1 MYQKA
6 RNTAAS
12 KHVKAFGYCPFLLF
26 TLITL
31 TALSQPEANIWY
43 FGSFGRGLDFS
54 SGTPVAIEGSS
65 MKASVGCASVC
76 DRKGNFLFYTNG
88 GKYSPRSGEG
98 GLWNREHRLMKGS
111 EDFVNGKIG
120 SAGSRQSAIAFLKPE
135 SDSIYCLFTIES
147 DGQFPSD
154 SLNRGLRYTEIDMRG
169 DNGLGEVILSGRE
182 MVMPANSI
190 MAATLHGNGI
200 DYWLVTKK
208 YNTLIDKYD
217 RYQFFLV
224 TSEGVIPYTEQLD
237 PYPTNHSSAA
247 GFALHFSPDGSM
259 LMQEN
264 SGIYFFNKD
273 NAELTPFIHPDELIG
288 EACFSHNSQYVYAIH
303 SLTNRIFQYDLLAP
317 GIPASRKEILGG
329 TWGDNVRVDIED
341 LQLGPDGKIYG
352 VIQDDVLAPDPKVR
366 IFAIDCP
373 NLKADFV
380 SIKNDLFE
388 FPLETGLKFPSFPSH
403 LFNQT
408 LILERVKGDTISI
421 CEGEHTQL
429 TLPDIPAYTIQWAD
443 GDPNP
448 TKLVS
453 QAGQYDFTVSSEC
466 GTTTRSFLVEVEE
479 VISFSLGPDTAY
491 CQKDSITI
499 TANSALSLSQF
510 PFIWSDGS
518 TEEGL
523 TVSQEGTYSLTLE
536 NSCGSFTDTVEV
548 QQKNCESCLFFL
560 PTAFS
565 PNGDNLNDR
574 LLMQAACPLLA
585 VEVIIYNRWGEV
597 VFSANDITEA
607 WDGTINGKEAAEGVY
622 VCKVS
627 YTYSPEVE
635 PSTILQERMTKTVM
649 IIR

>member
-12 KHVKAFGYCPFLLF
+12 KYVKAFGYCVFLLF

-43 FGSFGRGLDFS
+43 FGSFGNGLDFS
-54 SGTPVAIEGSS
+54 SGTPEAMEGSS
-65 MKASVGCASVC
+65 MKARFGCASIC
-76 DRKGNFLFYTNG
+76 DKNGRLLFYTNG
-88 GKYSPRSGEG
+88 GKYSTISGEG

-120 SAGSRQSAIAFLKPE
+120 SSGSKQPAIAFLKPG
-135 SDSIYCLFTIES
+135 SDSIYCLFTIETNR
-147 DGQFPSD
+147 QIPNEPS
-154 SLNRGLRYTEIDMRG
+154 NRGLRYTEIDMRG
-169 DNGLGEVILSGRE
+169 DNGLGEVIISGQE
-182 MVMPANSI
+182 LLKPAAST
-190 MAATLHGNGI
+190 MAATLHENGV

-208 YNTLIDKYD
+208 YNELTDKYD
-217 RYQFFLV
+217 SYQFFLISSNGV
-224 TSEGVIPYTEQLD
+224 TPYRNQLD
-237 PYPTNHSSAA
+237 PYPTNHSTVPGSSMY
-247 GFALHFSPDGSM
+247 FSPDGSM
-259 LMQEN
+259 LMQER
-264 SGIYFFNKD
+264 SGIYSFNKSS
-273 NAELTPFIHPDELIG
+273 ATIAAFIYPDEFVGIR
-288 EACFSHNSQYVYAIH
+288 CFSHNSQFIYSTTPH
-303 SLTNRIFQYDLLAP
+303 DNRVFQYDLLAP
-317 GIPASRKEILGG
+317 DIPASGKEILGG
-329 TWGDNVRVDIED
+329 TWEKTVNVDIED
-341 LQLGPDGKIYG
+341 LQLATDGKIYG
-352 VIQDDVLAPDPKVR
+352 LIQDDVLAPDPKVR

-373 NLKADFV
+373 NQEADLV

-388 FPLETGLKFPSFPSH
+388 FPLETGLKFPSFPSN
-403 LFNQT
+403 LFHQT
-408 LILERVKGDTISI
+408 LILERVKGDTIAI
-421 CEGEHTQL
+421 CEGERTQL
-429 TLPDIPAYTIQWAD
+429 LLPDIPTYTIQWAD

-479 VISFSLGPDTAY
+479 AISFSLGPDTAF
-491 CQKDSITI
+491 CQNDSISL
-499 TANSALSLSQF
+499 AASSALSSQF
-510 PFIWSDGS
+510 PFTWSDGS

-523 TVSQEGTYSLTLE
+523 TVSQEGSYSLTLE

-585 VEVIIYNRWGEV
+585 VEVNIYNRWGKV
-597 VFSANDITEA
+597 VFSADDITEA
-607 WDGTINGKEAAEGVY
+607 WDGTINGKEAPAGVY

-627 YTYSPEVE
+627 YTYSPELE
-635 PSTILQERMTKTVM
+635 PATILQERMTKTVM